1 MKLLQTLDLTSYQ
14 KEFQQYLDKKEWIRE
29 PKNLYVPIDYIIQL
43 SGKRIRPILTLMA
56 ADILSDDY
64 KKAFPAALAV
74 EVFHN
79 FPLVHDDIMDEVNDW
94 FKHGEFNFGE
104 GEFVGRIEVGDVM
117 SGEKGLSQLEA
128 DLTQGYPTFTE
139 LVHDV
144 LSEELNDWGY
154 TDDYIFVGSE
164 KPYINT
170 DKHFRYGGAGTIN
183 NQHFNDMLVERLS
196 WEYSE

>member
-1 MKLLQTLDLTSYQ
+1 L
-14 KEFQQYLDKKEWIRE
+14 
-29 PKNLYVPIDYIIQL
+29 DYIDDRSWGEIAKIL
-43 SGKRIRPILTLMA
+43 EVDNITDAKELMSGDIGSEHLESHYELMEMRIDDVQSIIAQSTTEA
-56 ADILSDDY
+56 QADADISYL
-64 KKAFPAALAV
+64 
-74 EVFHN
+74 
-79 FPLVHDDIMDEVNDW
+79 HDDIMDEVNDW